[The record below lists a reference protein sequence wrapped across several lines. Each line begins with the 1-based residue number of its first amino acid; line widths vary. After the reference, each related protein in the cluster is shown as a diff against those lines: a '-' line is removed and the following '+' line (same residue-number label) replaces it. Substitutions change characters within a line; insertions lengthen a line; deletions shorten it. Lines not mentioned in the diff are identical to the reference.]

1 MELLDSMK
9 AFFVRRML
17 LSRKV
22 PKDCENPLE
31 GWMAIKAREVLKK
44 SGSKFPA
51 SERTDTIGR

>member
-22 PKDCENPLE
+22 PKDCENPLK
-31 GWMAIKAREVLKK
+31 GWMAIKAR
-44 SGSKFPA
+44 KF
-51 SERTDTIGR
+51 